1 MVVAMSLAED
11 LDVSPEERRSTR
23 HTVGRSSG
31 IRFDGIGRPACF
43 VKDMSDTGA
52 YLNFD
57 PSTILP
63 KEFTL
68 LLPNEDIEFRCLVV
82 RSGVGCVA
90 VEFVGEGKPI
100 ERYQFDW

>member
-1 MVVAMSLAED
+1 MEMSLAED
-11 LDVSPEERRSTR
+11 LDVILEERRSTR
-23 HTVGRSSG
+23 HPVDRSSVIRLDGVGRL
-31 IRFDGIGRPACF
+31 ACF

-52 YLNFD
+52 HLNCD

-68 LLPNEDIEFRCLVV
+68 LLPNDDIEFRCLVV
-82 RSGVGCVA
+82 RSGIGYVA